1 MMEGGHTM
9 NKVKGLT
16 RTVGVISIFL
26 AIFLLNAVA
35 IEAAEECRVVQISG
49 IGSPVSIRIDP
60 ETLSVSKGTCVVWI
74 NWARAVEVKVMFREG
89 QKCAAATKAPAG
101 FRMDAMNC
109 LVTDYIPLGGTASL
123 MFAEEGAYDY
133 EVGAAFA
140 TPQRGR
146 IIVKK

>member
-1 MMEGGHTM
+1 MDKFKCLMSF
-9 NKVKGLT
+9 V
-16 RTVGVISIFL
+16 IFL
-26 AIFLLNAVA
+26 MVMISFNPMV

-49 IGSPVSIRIDP
+49 VGSPVSVRIEP
-60 ETLSVSKGTCVVWI
+60 ETLSISKDTCVVWI
-74 NWARAVEVKVMFREG
+74 NWARAVEVKLMFREG
-89 QKCAAATKAPAG
+89 QKCAAATKAPTG

-133 EVGAAFA
+133 EVGAASA